1 MTFLLPPG
9 IKGLTTLGVMIT
21 KKPLDREE
29 RNHYTLTI
37 SAYDLGDPPKKAA
50 LSFILNVV
58 VGDKNDNAPK
68 FDKPQYQVT
77 VNETVALNS
86 TILIFTI
93 IDEDDGEN
101 SRIDVSIKSTAN
113 PNIFSIEKLSRVKY
127 SLKLNQALDYEVQKI
142 YHLTINAKDNGATSL
157 ERTVSVRKIYFVYF
171 RIYMRKI

>member
-1 MTFLLPPG
+1 MLLLL
-9 IKGLTTLGVMIT
+9 ITLGVIIT

-29 RNHYTLTI
+29 RNQYTLTI

-77 VNETVALNS
+77 VNETVVLNS

-93 IDEDDGEN
+93 IDEDEGEN
-101 SRIDVSIKSTAN
+101 SRIDVSIKSNAN
-113 PNIFSIEKLSRVKY
+113 SNIFSIEKQSPIEY
-127 SLKLNQALDYEVQKI
+127 SLKLNQALDYEIQKI
-142 YHLTINAKDNGATSL
+142 YHVTINAKDNGATSL
-157 ERTVSVRKIYFVYF
+157 ERTVSVRLSFVYF
-171 RIYMRKI
+171 GIYMRKI